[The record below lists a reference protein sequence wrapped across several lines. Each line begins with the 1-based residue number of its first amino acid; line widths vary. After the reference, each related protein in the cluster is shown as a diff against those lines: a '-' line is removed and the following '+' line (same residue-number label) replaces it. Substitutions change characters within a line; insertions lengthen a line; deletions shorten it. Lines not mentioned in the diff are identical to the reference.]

1 MLLRGF
7 RGIMKLYEIFHAMDK
22 SSMKV
27 TLNLDQ
33 FFFFKIVLLLR
44 HVNLYKKFK
53 RWSHLFKIKEE
64 IYIYTIGG

>member
-33 FFFFKIVLLLR
+33 FFFFLNCFIIAPRKSL
-44 HVNLYKKFK
+44 
-53 RWSHLFKIKEE
+53 
-64 IYIYTIGG
+64 